1 VEKPTTSDEVELK
14 RTGIRLPAM
23 ELLVQESGEQH
34 GSESSVMNT
43 DGSRAS
49 ANSSPT
55 AYRLAVAATF
65 TVEPIEDA
73 LAYWMEELGVACTI
87 NFAPYNQV
95 FQQLLDPGSQLAQN
109 REGCNVV
116 LVRIEDWLR
125 FSAQPANPETLPG
138 HLTQHATDLTDAV
151 RTALVRS
158 STSMVLVFCPVSA
171 QAAAN
176 PVVRNEIARVEE
188 QITSDLAGT
197 SGLYLIGR
205 SDFRAYPIAAYD
217 DPERDQ
223 LGHIPYTS
231 LFFATLATVLARRIH
246 ALLSPPHKVVV
257 LDCDNTL
264 WQGVVA
270 EEGTA
275 GIAIPPAFRQL
286 QHFMV
291 ELSAKGFLLCLC
303 SKNEESDVLAVF
315 DQRPDM
321 VLKQEH
327 VVSWRINWQPK
338 SENIRSLAQE
348 LNLGL
353 DSFIFLDD
361 NPVECA
367 QLRAECPEVL
377 TLQLPSETEV
387 AGFLENVWAFDRFRV
402 TAEDQQR
409 TAMYQQEAERGRFQK
424 QALTIEDFFAGLN
437 LQVMISE
444 PAPAQL
450 LRIAQLTQRTNQ
462 FNFKTI
468 RRRDAEIGQL
478 AASGLECR
486 AVSVSDRFGDY
497 GLVGVMI
504 FGDCGDTL
512 EIDTF
517 LLSCRVLGRG
527 VEHQMM
533 RMLGELCRER
543 RLSHVVATLISTPKN
558 IPAHRFLE
566 EIAVGC
572 RAAIDGGSR
581 YHIPV
586 ELAANLV
593 YRPQAAEPEHESA
606 ATEKP
611 PSRVDQS
618 TRVAAKWPRFER
630 IATVL
635 SSPEQ
640 VLQATHAHSRHR
652 RLKIRQ
658 DAPSVAPRTELE
670 KALAD
675 VWAEVLRLDV
685 VGIRES
691 FFELGGT
698 SLRAVDLFAQIER
711 RFGKKL
717 PLTTL
722 IEAPTIEQLAALLA
736 EARDRDSLVLIRD
749 GSGKPPL
756 FLVHDGDGETLL
768 YRNLAH
774 RLRPEHA
781 VFGLE
786 PRSQGDTPIV
796 QTRITDMAAH
806 HIDRMRSVQPQGPYL
821 VGGMC
826 AGGVIAFEIAR
837 QLQLRGDKV
846 ALVALLDA
854 ADVAAQLKPWRFAA
868 QRIRS
873 FSVMLHQDQPVR
885 FDRRILALLAKA
897 LRKARNFSAYVL
909 GERFKNI
916 RDELRMRLFRMYL
929 DRRHPLPWALQQI
942 PVRTVYLFAEK
953 GYRPDGPFDGRLV
966 LFRATRGEGSDEPYV
981 DRYTDPLLGW
991 DQRATQGV
999 RVYDVPGGHS
1009 SMLQEPYVETLAEQL
1024 QISIDEAISAEPRPL
1039 LRQSCIV
1046 SESQRTEPVGAR
1058 V

>member
-1 VEKPTTSDEVELK
+1 MEKPTTSDEVKLI
-14 RTGIRLPAM
+14 RSGIPLPAR
-23 ELLVQESGEQH
+23 ELLARGSGEQH

-49 ANSSPT
+49 ANSFLP

-87 NFAPYNQV
+87 DFAPYNQV
-95 FQQLLDPGSQLAQN
+95 FQQLLDPSSQLAQN
-109 REGCNVV
+109 RNGCNVV
-116 LVRIEDWLR
+116 LVRIEDWQR
-125 FSAQPANPETLPG
+125 FSAQPANSETIPG
-138 HLTQHATDLTDAV
+138 HLTRHATDLIDAV
-151 RTALVRS
+151 HAALARS
-158 STSMVLVFCPVSA
+158 STPLILGFCPVSA
-171 QAAAN
+171 RVAAN
-176 PVVRNEIARVEE
+176 PVVRDEIARVED
-188 QITSDLAGT
+188 QITSALAGT

-217 DPERDQ
+217 DRERDQ
-223 LGHIPYTS
+223 LGHIPYTA
-231 LFFATLATVLARRIH
+231 LFFAALATVLARRIH

-275 GIAIPPAFRQL
+275 GIAISPVFRHL

-291 ELSAKGFLLCLC
+291 ELSVKGFLLCLC

-321 VLKQEH
+321 VLKREH

-377 TLQLPSETEV
+377 TLQLPGETEI

-402 TAEDQQR
+402 TAEDRQR
-409 TAMYQQEAERGRFQK
+409 TAMYQQDVERGRFQK
-424 QALTIEDFFAGLN
+424 QALTIEEFFAGLN

-450 LRIAQLTQRTNQ
+450 SRIAQLTQRTNQ
-462 FNFKTI
+462 FNFTTM
-468 RRRDAEIGQL
+468 RRTDAEIGRL
-478 AASGLECR
+478 ATSGLECR

-504 FGDCGDTL
+504 FGNRGDAL

-527 VEHQMM
+527 VEHQMV
-533 RMLGELCRER
+533 RTLGELCRER
-543 RLSHVVATLISTPKN
+543 RLSHVVATLVSTPKN
-558 IPAHRFLE
+558 LPAHRFLE
-566 EIAVGC
+566 EIAAGC
-572 RAAIDGGSR
+572 RAPIDGGSR
-581 YHIPV
+581 YHIPG

-593 YRPQAAEPEHESA
+593 YRPQAAEPDRESA
-606 ATEKP
+606 AVEKS

-618 TRVAAKWPRFER
+618 TRVSAEWHRLERF
-630 IATVL
+630 ATVL

-640 VLQATHAHSRHR
+640 VLQATRSQARHR
-652 RLKIRQ
+652 QRVAGPQ
-658 DAPSVAPRTELE
+658 APLVAPRTELE

-675 VWAEVLRLDV
+675 LWAEVLRLDA

-722 IEAPTIEQLAALLA
+722 IGAPTVEQLAALLA
-736 EARDRDSLVLIRD
+736 EARDQDSLVLIRD
-749 GSGKPPL
+749 GRGKPPL

-786 PRSQGDTPIV
+786 PRSQGDAPIV

-837 QLQLRGDKV
+837 QLQHQGDKV

-873 FSVMLHQDQPVR
+873 FSAMLHPDQPVR
-885 FDRRILALLAKA
+885 FDRRILSLLTKA
-897 LRKARNFSAYVL
+897 LRKGRNFSAYVL
-909 GERFKNI
+909 GERLKNLN
-916 RDELRMRLFRMYL
+916 DELRMRLFRMYL
-929 DRRHPLPWALQQI
+929 DRRHPCPAHCQQI

-953 GYRPDGPFDGRLV
+953 GYRPDGPFDGELV
-966 LFRATRGEGSDEPYV
+966 LFRATCGEGADEPYV

-991 DQRATQGV
+991 EQRTTQGV

-1009 SMLQEPYVETLAEQL
+1009 SMLQEPSVETLAQQL

-1039 LRQSCIV
+1039 VGQSCIV
-1046 SESQRTEPVGAR
+1046 SQSQCTEPIGAR
-1058 V
+1058 L